1 MRGYPIHKRL
11 EKIQCSSE
19 KLQHIFTM
27 DEAFTELVE
36 WAGDVARRGKPVL
49 IDGWMSAGKSTLAR
63 ALATAVHGQMLD
75 ADEYLIRNQDA
86 FIAALDT
93 IALQEAFFNAERPI
107 LAGVCMRQI
116 HALLGSPHASHVY
129 VKRMASWGWA
139 DEDDVILDV
148 SDCSN
153 KEQAR
158 TPSLVLEV
166 RAYHGLWHPH
176 ETADFIYERVEI
188 WDV

>member
-1 MRGYPIHKRL
+1 
-11 EKIQCSSE
+11 
-19 KLQHIFTM
+19 M
-27 DEAFTELVE
+27 DEAFTQLVE
-36 WAGDVARRGKPVL
+36 WAGGVAHRGRPVL

-75 ADEYLIRNQDA
+75 ADEYLIRNQNA

-116 HALLGSPHASHVY
+116 HALLGSPQASHVY

-139 DEDDVILDV
+139 DEDDAILEL
-148 SDCSN
+148 SDYSN
-153 KEQAR
+153 ECQAH

-166 RAYHGLWHPH
+166 RAYHELWHPH
-176 ETADFIYERVEI
+176 EIADFTYERVEN
-188 WDV
+188 WNV